1 MNSMDI
7 NEIFQ
12 HLPHRYPFLLIDRVL
27 DYSLGVSLTAIKN
40 VTINEPFFQG
50 HFPHRPVMPGVLVV
64 EAMAQATGVLA
75 FKTSQARPDDD
86 SLYYLV
92 GIDNARFKQPVEPGD
107 QLLIQVQ
114 LTRTTRGVWKYTAQA
129 TVGDKLAAS
138 AELMCMKRDLPK
150 VKDSQPRESQT

>member
-7 NEIFQ
+7 HQIFQ

-27 DYSLGVSLTAIKN
+27 DYKLGESLTAIKN

-50 HFPHRPVMPGVLVV
+50 HFPHRPIMPGVLII

-75 FKTSQARPDDD
+75 FKTSQAQPDEN

-92 GIDNARFKQPVEPGD
+92 GVDNARFKQPVEPGD
-107 QLLIQVQ
+107 QLLIEVQ
-114 LTRTTRGVWKYTAQA
+114 LLKSVRGVWKYSAKSTVDNKIVSTA
-129 TVGDKLAAS
+129 D
-138 AELMCMKRDLPK
+138 LMCMKRDLP
-150 VKDSQPRESQT
+150 T